1 MIFFCGRGEF
11 FEIIAYLCAMESKIL
26 QGLNKAQYDAVV
38 NYEKP
43 SLIIAGAG
51 SGKTR
56 VLTSRIAY
64 MLEQG
69 IKPWNIL
76 ALTFTNKAAEQMRTR
91 IEQMVGPTA
100 RHIRMGTFH
109 SVFSRILRENAER
122 IGYTQS
128 YTIYE
133 PNDCKNL
140 IKNICKEFGLGDDKY
155 KPTKV
160 LSRIS
165 FAKNCLVTAGAY
177 AANTTY
183 ATEDRQMQMP
193 RFGEIYVEY
202 CRRCKQNGAMDFDDL
217 LLQTNILLR
226 DCPDV
231 LEKYQKL
238 FEYILV
244 DEYQDTNYA
253 QYIIIR
259 RLSQLHGRV
268 CVVGDDA
275 QSIYSFR
282 GAKIENILSFRNDY
296 PQALT
301 FKLEQNYRSTQTIVN
316 AANSVIERNSRR
328 MDKKCFS
335 AGDEGE
341 KIRIVRS
348 YTDREEADDIANAL
362 RDRIRQTGDGWNEV
376 AILYRTNNQSAVM
389 ETALRRRGIPY
400 RIYKGSSFYDHKEIR
415 DMLAY
420 IRLIINPKD
429 DEALKRVINYPAR
442 GIGDTTV
449 GRIEQLARERGQ
461 SMWEAIDALV
471 AEAATLGDPMQKTIA
486 RKVTEFVNLIRS
498 LGDVRREKGLYDFG
512 LEVAS
517 RSGILASYR
526 ADNTPESTSAVD
538 NIEELLN
545 SMQLFTEQCE
555 AEIRAGEREEENKPT
570 IEEWLQNIML
580 LTDMDNKEEDG
591 SDDKV
596 TLMTVHSAKG
606 LEYKYIYIAGCEE
619 RLFPSERTMES
630 PDGLEEERR
639 LFYVALTR
647 AKAEATLSY
656 CEMRFKWGNME
667 FSSPSRFLQEID
679 TRYIDCDEDL
689 RRPQR
694 RNTGDSDTDGALTG
708 RMGNFSRGGYGN
720 NGYGGNGYGSR
731 GAGNG
736 IGGGASRNAKGNTAI
751 EELRQRFDYRFKQQ
765 RDERAAGVKQA
776 PDPRIV
782 QQPVATRST
791 EGMRRITPS
800 ASGYAA
806 PLGPCAYE
814 VGNRVEHPKFGVG
827 IVARIEQMAEDYKL
841 VVDFGQYGE
850 KTLLAKFAKLTKL

>member
-1 MIFFCGRGEF
+1 
-11 FEIIAYLCAMESKIL
+11 MESKIL

-69 IKPWNIL
+69 VKPWNIL
-76 ALTFTNKAAEQMRTR
+76 ALTFTNKAAEQMRSR
-91 IEQMVGPTA
+91 IEQMVGSTA
-100 RHIRMGTFH
+100 RYIRMGTFH

-122 IGYTQS
+122 IGFTQS

-133 PNDCKNL
+133 PSDCKNL
-140 IKNICKEFGLGDDKY
+140 IKTICKEYGLADDKY
-155 KPTKV
+155 KPAKV

-165 FAKNCLVTAGAY
+165 FAKNCLVTPGAY
-177 AANTTY
+177 VANATY

-231 LEKYQKL
+231 LEQYQRL

-348 YTDREEADDIANAL
+348 YTDREEADEIANAL
-362 RDRIRQTGDGWNEV
+362 RERIRQTGDSWNEV

-461 SMWEAIDALV
+461 SMWEAIDTLV
-471 AEAATLGDPMQKTIA
+471 AEAATLGDAMQKTIA

-517 RSGILASYR
+517 RTGILASYR
-526 ADNTPESTSAVD
+526 QENTPETQSAID

-555 AEIRAGEREEENKPT
+555 AEIRAGEREEVNKPT

-591 SDDKV
+591 SDEKV

-619 RLFPSERTMES
+619 RLFPSERAMES

-679 TRYIDCDEDL
+679 SRYIDCDEDL

-694 RNTGDSDTDGALTG
+694 RNTGDSDSDGALTG
-708 RMGNFSRGGYGN
+708 RMGNFSRGGYGS
-720 NGYGGNGYGSR
+720 GYGAASQQR
-731 GAGNG
+731 GAASSVGRNGGNN
-736 IGGGASRNAKGNTAI
+736 SAI
-751 EELRQRFDYRFKQQ
+751 EELRKRFDYRFQQ
-765 RDERAAGVKQA
+765 KREQQGSRPA

-782 QQPVATRST
+782 QQPVAPRST
-791 EGMRRITPS
+791 EGMRRITRS
-800 ASGYAA
+800 ASGGVA

-827 IVARIEQMAEDYKL
+827 MVTRIEQMAEDYKI